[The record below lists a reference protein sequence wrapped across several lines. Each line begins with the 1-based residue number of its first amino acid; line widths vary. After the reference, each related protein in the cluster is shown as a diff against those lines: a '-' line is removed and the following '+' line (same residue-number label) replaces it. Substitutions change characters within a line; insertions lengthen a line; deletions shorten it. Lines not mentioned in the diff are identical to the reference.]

1 MSNATAAEGATLLVV
16 PSFNA
21 DPRTLAGI
29 AGLESWPE
37 RQLIDLRA
45 LQQPDLNCIVI
56 TPVPLSAICLEAVLE
71 LMPAMPTQLLRSRV
85 QCISLNDRSLQGL
98 SEKLLA
104 RPQLLD
110 QLQKCLGPGSWLSA
124 YAIGPAEE
132 ALAARLDLRFEGT
145 PSALA
150 YWGSKSGSA
159 ALFQELGLPHPR
171 TTGLCRSL
179 AELAEALEELLLDH
193 PAIQAVVVKLNRMA
207 GGRGNAPLPLDP
219 GRWRQLS
226 KGRRRAEL
234 LLAIE
239 QLAMPLPHWRDEL
252 LSQGAIAQE
261 LITGERLH
269 SPSVQLS
276 IRSEGEV
283 ELISTHEQCLG
294 GLHRQS
300 FEGCCFPARSCYR
313 QALMAAGRQVGQALA
328 AKGCRGPVLID
339 WLAERLPSG
348 WRLWGMEINLRKGG
362 TTHPFQLAAMATGA
376 QLDADTGDLLSR
388 DGHPIVYEACDSWS
402 MPQWQGL
409 LPEQWLEAV
418 VQRQLYFN
426 PTERRGCIPH
436 RLGALSEHG
445 LLGVTAI
452 GRSRRDAAWQM
463 RQLQTVASALQS

>member
-1 MSNATAAEGATLLVV
+1 MRVSDTSLLVV
-16 PSFNA
+16 PSFSA

-29 AGLESWPE
+29 DGLESWPE

-56 TPVPLSAICLEAVLE
+56 TPVPLDAICLEAVLE
-71 LMPAMPTQLLRSRV
+71 LMPAMPTRLLRSRV

-110 QLQKCLGPGSWLSA
+110 QLKTSLGPRSWLSA
-124 YAIGPAEE
+124 YSIGPAEE
-132 ALAARLDLRFEGT
+132 ALATRLGLRIVGT

-150 YWGSKSGSA
+150 HWGSKAGSA
-159 ALFQELGLPHPR
+159 ALFQELGIPHPR
-171 TTGLCRSL
+171 TTALCWSL

-193 PAIQAVVVKLNRMA
+193 SEVKAVVLKLNRMA
-207 GGRGNAPLPLDP
+207 GGRGNAPLPLEAD
-219 GRWRQLS
+219 RWRQLS

-234 LLAIE
+234 LKAIE
-239 QLAMPLPHWRDEL
+239 QLAMPLPHWREEL
-252 LSQGAIAQE
+252 MSQGAIAQE
-261 LITGERLH
+261 LITGERLQ

-276 IRSEGEV
+276 IGSDGAV

-313 QALMAAGRQVGQALA
+313 QALMAAGRQVGKALA

-339 WLAERLPSG
+339 WLAQRLPSG
-348 WRLWGMEINLRKGG
+348 WHLWGMEINLRKGG

-376 QLDADTGDLLSR
+376 QLDEERGDLLSR
-388 DGHPIVYEACDSWS
+388 DGHPIVYEACDSWRV
-402 MPQWQGL
+402 PQWKGL
-409 LPEQWLEAV
+409 LPEQWLDAV
-418 VQRQLYFN
+418 VRRQLYFN

-452 GRSRRDAAWQM
+452 GRNRCDAALQM
-463 RQLQTVASALQS
+463 RQLQNVASALQS